1 MATSKSAL
9 AVALAKRFPGPAGRR
24 NLLRT
29 LGLAADDLA
38 APAPGG
44 GGGSGG
50 DDRLR
55 ALRVEIENALGEM
68 KNLPEGSVAKIL
80 ATLDKHVRLDKLPD
94 GDPQAEAVREIT
106 GDDQLEKF
114 RALLRG
120 AGMTEADIEK
130 AIELGRSGAND
141 RLPLDGTRGGFG
153 GHGQGSEEDRVGR
166 TAMDEAALAR
176 AEDGLD
182 QMGFATRRISIGLDY
197 GGLRRPRP
205 AVPAPP
211 TTAAHRAD
219 FEKLFPDSA
228 RIGV

>member
-9 AVALAKRFPGPAGRR
+9 AVALRKRFPGTDGKKT
-24 NLLRT
+24 LLRQ
-29 LGLAADDLA
+29 LGLTMDDLA

-44 GGGSGG
+44 GGGG

-55 ALRVEIENALGEM
+55 ALRIEIENALGEM

-153 GHGQGSEEDRVGR
+153 GHGHGSEEDRVGR
-166 TAMDEAALAR
+166 PAMDEATRSRVASEMDVLLGTGR
-176 AEDGLD
+176 VSV
-182 QMGFATRRISIGLDY
+182 GFDTRQP
-197 GGLRRPRP
+197 RRK
-205 AVPAPP
+205 ASVV
-211 TTAAHRAD
+211 TAKSAAD
-219 FEKLFPDSA
+219 FAALFPDA
-228 RIGV
+228 TRIQAG